1 MKIRSLSAFQDALDH
16 EFAWRLK
23 EIASLKFGVK
33 QGGALAAPTIIR
45 AGLALLYAH
54 WEGFIK
60 AGALA
65 YLEFVFSR
73 GLLYS
78 ELQSCFVVMG
88 MKGELN
94 LLEKSRKAEGLIAAY
109 EFVASCRNERAV
121 LVLANAVDTESNLS
135 STVFA
140 NILHSIGIN
149 ISGYEARFNLVDE
162 SLLKRRNKIAHG
174 EFLDVSPDEWR
185 VLADQIVLM
194 LRHFK
199 TDLEN
204 AASLERYKIAA

>member
-1 MKIRSLSAFQDALDH
+1 
-16 EFAWRLK
+16 
-23 EIASLKFGVK
+23 
-33 QGGALAAPTIIR
+33 
-45 AGLALLYAH
+45 
-54 WEGFIK
+54 
-60 AGALA
+60 
-65 YLEFVFSR
+65 
-73 GLLYS
+73 
-78 ELQSCFVVMG
+78 MG